1 MTTTRAMSGS
11 WVAVPTPMHGDG
23 SVNYDGFAP
32 LIDFHAE
39 NGTDAI
45 LLEGSAGEVAMLDPQ
60 ERRAIIDRT
69 AAYARDKLPVFY
81 GVSCTTTKATL
92 ELTGYAEDQ
101 GAAGVIL
108 TVPMYSMPTQT
119 AILDFLVTV
128 ATATTLPVGIY
139 NNPTR
144 VHRNI
149 DPATVAALHREAPN
163 FVVDKEAAPSAA
175 QLVDVLEQTRHEIS
189 VMACDN
195 PDYGLFA
202 TAVTMGD
209 GMANITGNLHPRE
222 MAYLSRRD
230 NAAAD
235 LEDWSRRFVDLLP
248 LMRACYSLPN
258 PVAVKA
264 GLDLL
269 GFDVGPTRLPLQPMH
284 GAKRAA
290 LSELLAGYGLRE
302 AYALRPAVTSG
313 A

>member
-1 MTTTRAMSGS
+1 MASLAMRGS
-11 WVAVPTPMHGDG
+11 WVAVPTPMYEDG
-23 SVNYDGFAP
+23 SVNYGGFAP

-45 LLEGSAGEVAMLDPQ
+45 LLEGSAGEVAMLDAE
-60 ERRAIIDRT
+60 ERRKIIDRT

-92 ELTGYAEDQ
+92 DLTRYAEEH

-119 AILDFLVTV
+119 AILDFLTTV
-128 ATATTLPVGIY
+128 ATSTTLPVGIY

-149 DPATVAALHREAPN
+149 DPATVAALHRAAPN

-175 QLVDVLEQTRHEIS
+175 QLVDVLERTGHRIS

-195 PDYGLFA
+195 PGYGLFA

-230 NAAAD
+230 NACAD
-235 LEDWSRRFVDLLP
+235 PDEWSRRFVGLLP

-264 GLDLL
+264 GLELL
-269 GFDVGPTRLPLQPMH
+269 GFEVGPTRLPLQPMR
-284 GAKRAA
+284 GARRDA
-290 LSELLAGYGLRE
+290 LAELLASYRLRE
-302 AYALRPAVTSG
+302 EYGRGPAAVVS

>member
-11 WVAVPTPMHGDG
+11 WVAVPTPMHADG
-23 SVNYDGFAP
+23 SVNYEGFAS

-39 NGTDAI
+39 NDSDAI

-60 ERRAIIDRT
+60 ERREIIART
-69 AAYARDKLPVFY
+69 AAYARDKLPTFY
-81 GVSCTTTKATL
+81 GVSCTTTRATL
-92 ELTGYAEDQ
+92 ELTRYAEDQ

-128 ATATTLPVGIY
+128 ATSTALPVGIY

-144 VHRNI
+144 VYRNI

-195 PDYGLFA
+195 PGYGLFA

-222 MAYLSRRD
+222 MAYLARGANMAVNR
-230 NAAAD
+230 
-235 LEDWSRRFVDLLP
+235 EDWNQRFLELLP

-264 GLDLL
+264 GLAML
-269 GFDVGPTRLPLQPMH
+269 GFDVGPTRLPLQPMR
-284 GAKRAA
+284 GAKLDV
-290 LSELLAGYGLRE
+290 LSGLVSRYGLHQM
-302 AYALRPAVTSG
+302 YLPAAVSVG
-313 A
+313 G